1 MSITKTREVFSLPNV
16 HYAKINDIIISSR
29 SLKTIFQHKICTD
42 KLYTDSFYK
51 VQKNSHSSFE
61 VICCRS

>member
-1 MSITKTREVFSLPNV
+1 MAGPVRYLI
-16 HYAKINDIIISSR
+16 SR
-29 SLKTIFQHKICTD
+29 SLKTIFQHKACTD
-42 KLYTDSFYK
+42 KLYAGSFYK